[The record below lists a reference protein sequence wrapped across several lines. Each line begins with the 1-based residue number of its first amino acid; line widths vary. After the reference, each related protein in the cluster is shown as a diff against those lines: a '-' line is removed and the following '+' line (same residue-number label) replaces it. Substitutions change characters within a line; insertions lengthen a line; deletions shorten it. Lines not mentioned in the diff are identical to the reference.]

1 MDYFSILTTAGLNK
15 LIKATAD
22 GTQIVL
28 TQMGVSDSEEPITQD
43 LTALANERHKFS
55 INTITQSESDAN
67 VLICE
72 GVISADVGGFYIRR
86 VGIYTDDGVLFAVG
100 VVPDS
105 YKPLLSEG
113 SSKDITIKFYLQV
126 DNTANITLKVDNNI
140 VLATRSHVADELK
153 KLETKFLPLTGKAA
167 DSDKLDGKDSSEY
180 ALKSEISDGLK
191 IGSYL
196 LWSSQSVTPSGFLV
210 CDGRSLNKSEYLE
223 LFNVIGYTYGGS
235 EESFNIPNF
244 SDGKFFR
251 SVGGK
256 AAALGTAQNDA
267 IRNITGA
274 ASLIDYEL
282 RNDLYFSGAFASA
295 NTSTTTNGTEQ
306 STSGGKHL
314 DVKFDAS
321 KVVPTANENRPYNM
335 SVVVLIKVKDVKEP
349 NVSQIDTT
357 LYATEVKAG
366 IVKLKNE
373 ITGNAI
379 DAAITENVASKIRSI
394 GIAQT
399 WQNVTSQRQ
408 ANITYTNTTGRPIQ
422 LLFSGS
428 VNLVINN
435 ITIYTA
441 NAIIPPDLAY
451 KTTSKPSVWLELRS

>member
-1 MDYFSILTTAGLNK
+1 A
-15 LIKATAD
+15 
-22 GTQIVL
+22 
-28 TQMGVSDSEEPITQD
+28 
-43 LTALANERHKFS
+43 
-55 INTITQSESDAN
+55 
-67 VLICE
+67 
-72 GVISADVGGFYIRR
+72 
-86 VGIYTDDGVLFAVG
+86 
-100 VVPDS
+100 
-105 YKPLLSEG
+105 
-113 SSKDITIKFYLQV
+113 
-126 DNTANITLKVDNNI
+126 
-140 VLATRSHVADELK
+140 
-153 KLETKFLPLTGKAA
+153 ET
-167 DSDKLDGKDSSEY
+167 
-180 ALKSEISDGLK
+180 GLK

-251 SVGGK
+251 SVGGN
-256 AAALGTAQNDA
+256 AAALGTAQTDA
-267 IRNITGA
+267 IRNITGM

-282 RNDLYFSGAFASA
+282 RDSLYFNGAFAS
-295 NTSTTTNGTEQ
+295 NNSYTTTNGTEN
-306 STSGGKHL
+306 SASGAKHL

-349 NVSQIDTT
+349 NANQIDNSI
-357 LYATEVKAG
+357 YASEVKAG

-373 ITGNAI
+373 ITGDAI

-399 WQNVTSQRQ
+399 LQNVTSQRHS
-408 ANITYTNTTGRPIQ
+408 NVTYTNTTGRPIQ
-422 LLFSGS
+422 LLFSSS